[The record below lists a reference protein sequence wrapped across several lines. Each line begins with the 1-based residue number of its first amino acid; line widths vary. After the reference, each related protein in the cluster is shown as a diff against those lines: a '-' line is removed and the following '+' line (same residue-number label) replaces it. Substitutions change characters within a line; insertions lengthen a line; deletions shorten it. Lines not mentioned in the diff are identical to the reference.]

1 MLGFLSVDLELED
14 GLELLELLELP
25 ELLGLLVN
33 FLGAE
38 LAGRELNPES
48 RVRLGVMRFSH
59 TSS

>member
-14 GLELLELLELP
+14 GLELLELP

-48 RVRLGVMRFSH
+48 RVRLGVMRFSQ

>member
-14 GLELLELLELP
+14 GLELLELLEL
-25 ELLGLLVN
+25 LGLLVN

-38 LAGRELNPES
+38 LAGRDELNLES
-48 RVRLGVMRFSH
+48 RVRLGVMRFSQ